1 MFMLPP
7 STRVFLCTMPTD
19 MRRSFD
25 GLAAMTRDLVIQNPL
40 SGHLFVFRNR
50 NGDRLKVLYWDRA
63 GFCLLYKRLEQGTF
77 RFPLAPV
84 VTRAVGQTASASS
97 KPEPASLEVDGGELA
112 MILEGIE
119 LEHAHRRKRFSLPP
133 TAAPVP

>member
-1 MFMLPP
+1 MFVLPP
-7 STRVFLCTMPTD
+7 STRVFLCTLPAD

-50 NGDRLKVLYWDRA
+50 NGDRLKVLFWDRA
-63 GFCLLYKRLEQGTF
+63 GFCLFYKRLEKGTF
-77 RFPLAPV
+77 RFPPV
-84 VTRAVGQTASASS
+84 PARSPPGQSATTTSVQ
-97 KPEPASLEVDGGELA
+97 EPASLEVDGGDLA

-119 LEHAHRRKRFSLPP
+119 VDRALRRSRFSLPASARLTP
-133 TAAPVP
+133 

>member
-1 MFMLPP
+1 MFVLPP
-7 STRVFLCTMPTD
+7 STRVFLCTLPAD

-63 GFCLLYKRLEQGTF
+63 GFCLFYKRLEKGTF
-77 RFPLAPV
+77 RFPPAPARSPPV
-84 VTRAVGQTASASS
+84 QSAAKTSAQ
-97 KPEPASLEVDGGELA
+97 EPASLEVDGGDLA

-119 LEHAHRRKRFSLPP
+119 LERALRRSRFSLPASARP
-133 TAAPVP
+133 AP